1 MGVELGSIGTG
12 IVGEDFVFDTG
23 PGSRAFN
30 FPAALVQFSQGNG
43 FAAGVLRTN
52 PVYVLREVAHLIERV
67 PNRELQFMSIE
78 SGWKVHGDAD
88 QDAIGIFQRNCV
100 LDGILRSMR

>member
-30 FPAALVQFSQGNG
+30 FPAGLVQFSQGNG
-43 FAAGVLRTN
+43 FAAGVLRKN
-52 PVYVLREVAHLIERV
+52 PVYVLREVAHLIECV
-67 PNRELQFMSIE
+67 PHRELQFMSIATRRYLYT
-78 SGWKVHGDAD
+78 D
-88 QDAIGIFQRNCV
+88 
-100 LDGILRSMR
+100 LD